1 MSQIELDSEAIEKE
15 LCLVAD
21 IEAARIVFNESNVV
35 EELHILALP
44 NKGPKQILRD
54 VESALMARFGLD
66 VDHKKI
72 SIAQLGSD
80 NGNGAK
86 TTSKRPKVISVNTEV
101 TDLKVKVKV
110 ELMIGDKNFTG
121 EADGIASQTGRLRL
135 AAVATLA
142 AAENCKLNDSKF
154 ILEDAAIVILGSE
167 SVAVSCVTALSA
179 GNERRHCGSVIVKNG
194 EMDSIVR
201 ATLSAI
207 NRRFGI

>member
-1 MSQIELDSEAIEKE
+1 MSQVELDREAIEKE

-21 IEAARIVFNESNVV
+21 IEAARIVFSGSNTV

-72 SIAQLGSD
+72 SIAQLGSN

-86 TTSKRPKVISVNTEV
+86 AATKRPKVISVNTDV
-101 TDLKVKVKV
+101 TDLKVTVKV
-110 ELMIGDKNFTG
+110 ELMIGERNYTG

-135 AAVATLA
+135 AAAATLA
-142 AAENCKLNDSKF
+142 AVENCKLNDSKF
-154 ILEDAAIVILGSE
+154 ILEDVATVRLGSE
-167 SVAVSCVTALSA
+167 SVAVSCVVVISA

-201 ATLSAI
+201 ATLAAI